1 MKRISTI
8 AYLLITAAVVFAP
21 AAQAQGQGGSN
32 ACTNAA
38 VAGTYTVTCSGFTAA
53 GFGGSLVPIMQVGLA
68 TGDAD
73 GNWSG
78 TVTANIGGQTIIPA
92 SKVTGKA
99 NLKSDCT
106 GTITYNQGTPTELN
120 ISYVVNTTTDE
131 TFGLV
136 TDKGTVVSCV
146 LKRVKSDK

>member
-1 MKRISTI
+1 MKNGSLIVS
-8 AYLLITAAVVFAP
+8 LLMTATAVFAP
-21 AAQAQGQGGSN
+21 AARAQGQGGTN

-38 VAGTYTVTCSGFTAA
+38 VAGTYSVACSGFTALAAA
-53 GFGGSLVPIMQVGLA
+53 GPLVPMMQVGIA

-78 TVTANIGGQTIIPA
+78 TVTINIGGQVVIAA

-99 NLKSDCT
+99 NLNSDCT
-106 GTITYNQGTPTELN
+106 GTITYNKGTATELN
-120 ISYVVNTTTDE
+120 ISYVVNPRTDE

-146 LKRVKSDK
+146 LKRIKFDR

>member
-1 MKRISTI
+1 MKGKATI
-8 AYLLITAAVVFAP
+8 AYALMTAAVLFAP
-21 AAQAQGQGGSN
+21 GAQAQGGPN
-32 ACTNAA
+32 ACTNAG
-38 VAGTYTVTCSGFTAA
+38 VAGTYTVTCSGYTAA
-53 GFGGSLVPIMQVGLA
+53 GPAGSFVPMMQVGFA

-78 TVTANIGGQTIIPA
+78 SVTINIGGQTVIPS

-99 NLKSDCT
+99 SLNPDCT
-106 GTITYNQGTPTELN
+106 GTITYNKGTPTEVN
-120 ISYVVNTTTDE
+120 ISYVVNTKTDE

-146 LKRVKSDK
+146 LKRVKFDK